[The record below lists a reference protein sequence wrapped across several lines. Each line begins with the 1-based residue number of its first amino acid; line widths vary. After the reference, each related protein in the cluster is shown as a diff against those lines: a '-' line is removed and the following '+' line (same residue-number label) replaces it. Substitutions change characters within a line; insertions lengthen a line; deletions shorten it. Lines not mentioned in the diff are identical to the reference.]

1 MEKYLR
7 DTSPLAARLLGR
19 RRALETIS
27 PWIAQREAL
36 TSIIVYGEVEE
47 YIKQMPNYA
56 VLHALLIKQLEWV
69 KPLSITRRIM
79 ELYADVRMQ
88 MRPPYGTGV
97 LPDSDSLLAA
107 TAIRYDLTLVTQDE
121 RDFRRVPGLRT
132 LLLTSR

>member
-1 MEKYLR
+1 MEKYLL
-7 DTSPLAARLLGR
+7 DTSPLAAFLLGR

-27 PWIAQREAL
+27 PWITQRETL

-56 VLHALLIKQLEWV
+56 VLHALLIRQLEWV

-107 TAIRYDLTLVTQDE
+107 TAIRYDLTLVTHDE

>member
-1 MEKYLR
+1 MEKYLL
-7 DTSPLAARLLGR
+7 DTSPLAALLLGR

-27 PWIAQREAL
+27 PWITEREAL

-56 VLHALLIKQLEWV
+56 VLHALLIRQLEWV

-79 ELYADVRMQ
+79 ELYADIRMQ

-107 TAIRYDLTLVTQDE
+107 TAIRYDITLVTHDE